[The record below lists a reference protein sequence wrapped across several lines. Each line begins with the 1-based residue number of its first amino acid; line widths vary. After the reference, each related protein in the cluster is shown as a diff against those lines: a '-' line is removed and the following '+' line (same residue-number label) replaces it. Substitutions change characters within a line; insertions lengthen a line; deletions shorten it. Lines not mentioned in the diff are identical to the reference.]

1 MHYKIIQEKI
11 KSIKFYNSKLVEEFT
26 KYLYLGTYIIIL
38 CICNSISLANEK
50 DEDILLDKKSS
61 NIWYIHK
68 SETAPII
75 FIATKGQIQKED
87 YLTFMLD
94 SDNCDEVGLTFQITS
109 IMESIPQSDDIF
121 EVLVKYA
128 PGDEYLSKVGIIG
141 TRIQD
146 GYYFTQF
153 MFENLLTAEEV
164 IAFLGDKDS
173 FEIELQK
180 TQYGKDPSIYF
191 DIMHNNWNIKEFRKH
206 FNEAQR
212 KCRHNLFDLSEI

>member
-1 MHYKIIQEKI
+1 MIQEKKLI
-11 KSIKFYNSKLVEEFT
+11 KNK
-26 KYLYLGTYIIIL
+26 IIIT
-38 CICNSISLANEK
+38 SLLRLKFNILFVLFIFAIYLAPALQNNALSEQNMKKNE
-50 DEDILLDKKSS
+50 
-61 NIWYIHK
+61 NVWFIHK

-121 EVLVKYA
+121 EVLVKYV

-191 DIMHNNWNIKEFRKH
+191 DIMHNYWNIKEFRKH

>member
-1 MHYKIIQEKI
+1 MNQKKNKSHYLNEFQLRKSIIKILYFCLIIIIFYFNNELLKASEQEKD
-11 KSIKFYNSKLVEEFT
+11 
-26 KYLYLGTYIIIL
+26 
-38 CICNSISLANEK
+38 SISAKEN
-50 DEDILLDKKSS
+50 S

-94 SDNCDEVGLTFQITS
+94 SDNCEEVGLTFQITS
-109 IMESIPQSDDIF
+109 VMESIPQSDDIF
-121 EVLVKYA
+121 EVLVKYV

-191 DIMHNNWNIKEFRKH
+191 DIMHNYWNIKEFRKH

>member
-1 MHYKIIQEKI
+1 
-11 KSIKFYNSKLVEEFT
+11 
-26 KYLYLGTYIIIL
+26 
-38 CICNSISLANEK
+38 
-50 DEDILLDKKSS
+50 
-61 NIWYIHK
+61 
-68 SETAPII
+68 
-75 FIATKGQIQKED
+75 
-87 YLTFMLD
+87 MLD

-121 EVLVKYA
+121 EVLVKYV

>member
-1 MHYKIIQEKI
+1 MIQLKKFIQSKYKKNTINFLKI
-11 KSIKFYNSKLVEEFT
+11 KKLLIF
-26 KYLYLGTYIIIL
+26 L
-38 CICNSISLANEK
+38 
-50 DEDILLDKKSS
+50 ILLNLVIVFQKQLLAEDYSIENSS
-61 NIWYIHK
+61 NNESVNSIWYIHK

-121 EVLVKYA
+121 EVLVKYV

-191 DIMHNNWNIKEFRKH
+191 DIMHNYWNIKEFRKH

>member
-1 MHYKIIQEKI
+1 MSLFYFHIEKI
-11 KSIKFYNSKLVEEFT
+11 KASEQVEDN
-26 KYLYLGTYIIIL
+26 LLI
-38 CICNSISLANEK
+38 EK
-50 DEDILLDKKSS
+50 NS

-68 SETAPII
+68 SKTAPII
-75 FIATKGQIQKED
+75 FISTKGQIQKED
-87 YLTFMLD
+87 YLSFMLD

-109 IMESIPQSDDIF
+109 VMESIPQSNDIF
-121 EVLVKYA
+121 EVLVKYV
-128 PGDEYLSKVGIIG
+128 PGNEYLSKVAIVG

-164 IAFLGDKDS
+164 IAFSRDKDS

-180 TQYGKDPSIYF
+180 TPYGKDPSIYF
-191 DIMHNNWNIKEFRKH
+191 DVMHNNWNIKEFRKH
-206 FNEAQR
+206 FKEAQT

>member
-1 MHYKIIQEKI
+1 MIQEKKLI
-11 KSIKFYNSKLVEEFT
+11 KNK
-26 KYLYLGTYIIIL
+26 IIIT
-38 CICNSISLANEK
+38 SLLRLKFNILFVLFIFAIYLAPALQNNALSEQNMKKNE
-50 DEDILLDKKSS
+50 
-61 NIWYIHK
+61 NVWFIHK

-121 EVLVKYA
+121 EVLVKYV

-180 TQYGKDPSIYF
+180 TQNGKDPSIYF
-191 DIMHNNWNIKEFRKH
+191 DIMHNYWNIKEFRKH

>member
-1 MHYKIIQEKI
+1 MNQKKNKSYHLNKFQLHKNVIKILYFCLIIIIFYFNNELLKASEQEKD
-11 KSIKFYNSKLVEEFT
+11 
-26 KYLYLGTYIIIL
+26 
-38 CICNSISLANEK
+38 SISAKENR
-50 DEDILLDKKSS
+50 

-121 EVLVKYA
+121 EVLVKYV

>member
-1 MHYKIIQEKI
+1 MIQEKKLI
-11 KSIKFYNSKLVEEFT
+11 KNK
-26 KYLYLGTYIIIL
+26 IIIT
-38 CICNSISLANEK
+38 SLLRLKFNILFVLFIFAIYLAPALQNNALSEQNMKKNE
-50 DEDILLDKKSS
+50 
-61 NIWYIHK
+61 NVWFIHK

-121 EVLVKYA
+121 EVLVKYV

-191 DIMHNNWNIKEFRKH
+191 DIMHNYWNIKEFRKH

-212 KCRHNLFDLSEI
+212 KCRHNLFDLSEIL

>member
-1 MHYKIIQEKI
+1 MIQLKKFIQSKYKKNTINFLKI
-11 KSIKFYNSKLVEEFT
+11 KKLLIF
-26 KYLYLGTYIIIL
+26 L
-38 CICNSISLANEK
+38 
-50 DEDILLDKKSS
+50 ILLNLVIVFQKQLLAEDYSIENSS
-61 NIWYIHK
+61 NNESVNSIWYIHK

-121 EVLVKYA
+121 EVLVKYV

-191 DIMHNNWNIKEFRKH
+191 DIMHNNWNIKEFRKY

>member
-1 MHYKIIQEKI
+1 MIQEKKLI
-11 KSIKFYNSKLVEEFT
+11 KNK
-26 KYLYLGTYIIIL
+26 IIIT
-38 CICNSISLANEK
+38 SLLRLKFNILFVLFIFAIYLAPALQNNALSEQNMKKNE
-50 DEDILLDKKSS
+50 
-61 NIWYIHK
+61 NVWFIHK

-121 EVLVKYA
+121 EVLVKYV

-180 TQYGKDPSIYF
+180 TQYGNDPSIYF
-191 DIMHNNWNIKEFRKH
+191 DIMHNYWNIKEFRKH

>member
-1 MHYKIIQEKI
+1 MKKKKNKSHYLNEFQLRKSIIKILYFCLIIIIFYFNNELLKASEQEKD
-11 KSIKFYNSKLVEEFT
+11 
-26 KYLYLGTYIIIL
+26 
-38 CICNSISLANEK
+38 SISAKEN
-50 DEDILLDKKSS
+50 S

-121 EVLVKYA
+121 EVLVKYV

>member
-1 MHYKIIQEKI
+1 MNKKKNKSHYLNEFQLRKSIIKILYFCLIIIIFYFNNELLKASEQEKD
-11 KSIKFYNSKLVEEFT
+11 
-26 KYLYLGTYIIIL
+26 
-38 CICNSISLANEK
+38 SISAKEN
-50 DEDILLDKKSS
+50 S

-94 SDNCDEVGLTFQITS
+94 SDNCEEVGLTFQITS
-109 IMESIPQSDDIF
+109 VMESIPQSDDIF
-121 EVLVKYA
+121 EVLVKYV

-191 DIMHNNWNIKEFRKH
+191 DIMHNYWNIKEFRKH